1 MAAQSSVSAI
11 YVIAPGGRTATGGM
25 CRMVDYVMSEWESHN
40 RRPPLVL
47 VDSSGPYVKW
57 KMPFYFAKAVARL
70 TYDGLRGRIALLH
83 IHTASHGSV
92 VRKGLLIWL
101 GQLLRVPVVVH
112 MHSGYFVEFYRDLP
126 SFLQRIIT
134 VTFRRA
140 DRFIVLGDSWR
151 RFFFENVGLDPKRI
165 RVIFNAVSGPAQ
177 YQPLMTLPERRRLV
191 FAGLLIE
198 GKGLSE
204 LLIALAKLTSWHLD
218 VAGNGDSTPYRR
230 QAELLGI
237 GSQITFHGWLPS
249 ADLRR
254 LLAVSHVV
262 VLPSRKEAL
271 PMIIIEAMAYG
282 LAVIATSVGAIPDV
296 VTDGVS
302 GLLVPPGNINAL
314 TVALATV
321 IDDPDRCVALG
332 AEARRRYQQDFE
344 ISTANDR
351 IAATFAELLGQ
362 HQFHDT
368 VVQ

>member
-1 MAAQSSVSAI
+1 M
-11 YVIAPGGRTATGGM
+11 
-25 CRMVDYVMSEWESHN
+25 
-40 RRPPLVL
+40 
-47 VDSSGPYVKW
+47 
-57 KMPFYFAKAVARL
+57 
-70 TYDGLRGRIALLH
+70 
-83 IHTASHGSV
+83 
-92 VRKGLLIWL
+92 
-101 GQLLRVPVVVH
+101 
-112 MHSGYFVEFYRDLP
+112 
-126 SFLQRIIT
+126 
-134 VTFRRA
+134 
-140 DRFIVLGDSWR
+140 
-151 RFFFENVGLDPKRI
+151 
-165 RVIFNAVSGPAQ
+165 
-177 YQPLMTLPERRRLV
+177 
-191 FAGLLIE
+191 
-198 GKGLSE
+198 
-204 LLIALAKLTSWHLD
+204 LIALAKLTSWHLD

-296 VTDGVS
+296 VTDGV
-302 GLLVPPGNINAL
+302 
-314 TVALATV
+314 
-321 IDDPDRCVALG
+321 
-332 AEARRRYQQDFE
+332 YQQDFE